1 MQSNARKGEY
11 CMQSDWRGPRPEL
24 RTASNHVMGVNLPPP
39 QIIHSEKGTCEL
51 ENLPAL
57 IGQLTAVGGD
67 FGKVYKTRLGL
78 ALMGLE

>member
-1 MQSNARKGEY
+1 MLCVRASIACTVNGGDSIQSGKR
-11 CMQSDWRGPRPEL
+11 
-24 RTASNHVMGVNLPPP
+24 
-39 QIIHSEKGTCEL
+39 TCEL

-57 IGQLTAVGGD
+57 IGYITGVGGD